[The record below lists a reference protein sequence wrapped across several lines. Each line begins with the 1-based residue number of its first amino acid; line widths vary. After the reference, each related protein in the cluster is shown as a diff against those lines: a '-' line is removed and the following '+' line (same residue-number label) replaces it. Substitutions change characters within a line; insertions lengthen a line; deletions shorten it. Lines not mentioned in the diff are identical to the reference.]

1 MILVTGATGMTGH
14 FVVKELQQRNLP
26 VRVLAR
32 AESIAKAPPGAEIA
46 IGDLSDPA
54 SLRRATEGVSGIIH
68 TACTFTDSAIDI
80 AAMQALLDGWQ
91 MGAFV
96 FVSSL
101 DVYGY
106 AQFTPITEEHP
117 LDHGYSDYAHGKIV
131 CEQMLAERAQ
141 ALGRRDFA
149 SLRAP
154 YIWGPHP
161 KAQRLVKLDRVR
173 AGERIMLPGAEEA
186 EWSHYGDVW
195 IDVRD
200 LAWIAAESLL
210 RPAGVALNTLG
221 GHFSWHELYAT
232 LIELTGSAG
241 QLIHKPLAAISAA
254 ELPNPESYA
263 QRWRFSDARL
273 RTVLGFTPRFTL
285 RETLRAV
292 VEQTS

>member
-1 MILVTGATGMTGH
+1 MILITGATGMTGH

-32 AESIAKAPPGAEIA
+32 AASIAKAPPGAEIA

-54 SLRRATEGVSGIIH
+54 SVLRATEGVSGIIH

-91 MGAFV
+91 AGAFV

-106 AQFTPITEEHP
+106 AQFTPINEAHP

-131 CEQMLAERAQ
+131 CEQLLAERAQ

-161 KAQRLVKLDRVR
+161 KAHDRLLKPALRN
-173 AGERIMLPGAEEA
+173 GEPIILPGVDET
-186 EWSHYGDVW
+186 EWSDYQDVW

-200 LAWIAAESLL
+200 LAWVVVEFLL
-210 RPAGVALNTLG
+210 RPPGAALNVLS
-221 GHFSWHELYAT
+221 GHFTWHELYAT
-232 LIELTGSAG
+232 LIELTGSAS
-241 QLIHKPLAAISAA
+241 QIIHKPLAAISAA

-263 QRWRFSDARL
+263 QRWRFSNERL